1 MSAQV
6 QVWDKAIRPD
16 TLLIIAN
23 HFFQKPAKLTL
34 PHCAV
39 DIDDVKMLSKME
51 GSDWSDGESSVV
63 TADHNVITAEIH
75 HFTLYGAVNLVSDVS
90 MSNSSFTV
98 ETHHLN
104 KMNRMLCLLSLF
116 FFVFFSVPA
125 KFERRKKV
133 IRNKLK

>member
-23 HFFQKPAKLTL
+23 HFLQKPAKLTL

-75 HFTLYGAVNLVSDVS
+75 HFTLYGAGNLVSDVS
-90 MSNSSFTV
+90 MRNSFFTV
-98 ETHHLN
+98 ETQHLN
-104 KMNRMLCLLSLF
+104 KMNRMLCILLLF
-116 FFVFFSVPA
+116 FFVFFRFLLNL
-125 KFERRKKV
+125 KEERK
-133 IRNKLK
+133 